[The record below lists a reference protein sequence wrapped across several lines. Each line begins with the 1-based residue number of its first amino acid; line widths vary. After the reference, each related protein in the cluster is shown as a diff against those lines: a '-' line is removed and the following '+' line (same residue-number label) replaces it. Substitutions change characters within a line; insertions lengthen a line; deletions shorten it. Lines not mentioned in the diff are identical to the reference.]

1 MGKVIMGI
9 IAAGL
14 ILCAA
19 GHSHAE
25 QVKLTFDDRQWEIG
39 YEVEDTQ
46 QGMVEFV
53 VKGENVNAWTELVT
67 LQAFFGLQETATP
80 ESYMNGMG
88 EGLRKACPDARTNLI
103 RKGANDIVFDWEIKS
118 CPGQEAQY
126 EIDRVI
132 AGTKALYVIHYAT
145 KKLPVAAETRDK
157 WAGLLSAATLI
168 D

>member
-1 MGKVIMGI
+1 MAV

-14 ILCAA
+14 VMCASA
-19 GHSHAE
+19 RCGAE
-25 QVKLTFDDRQWEIG
+25 QVKLVFDDRQWEIA
-39 YEVEDTQ
+39 YEVEDQQ

-53 VKGENVNAWTELVT
+53 VKGEDVNAWTELVT

-80 ESYMNGMG
+80 DGYMDGMG
-88 EGLRKACPDARTNLI
+88 EGLRNICPDARTNLI
-103 RKGANDIVFDWEIKS
+103 RKGANDVVFGWEIAA

-132 AGTKALYVIHYAT
+132 AGAKALYVIHYAT
-145 KKLPVAAETRDK
+145 RKLPVASQTRDK
-157 WAGLLSAATLI
+157 WVALLSAAALI